1 MLVSILNMLL
11 DLGAIGLGFATM
23 AFALQA
29 GAAIFLRDRPFPT
42 SSFRPS
48 VAVLVP
54 AHNEEQNIDATLFR
68 IKTELLPSE
77 RLVVVA
83 DNCVDQTALLA
94 MRAGADVI
102 VRNDLSRRGKG
113 FALAAGLRHLAA
125 LAPDVVVFV
134 DADCQFSPH
143 GLELL
148 AGATAAVNAPVQCLN
163 LMVAN
168 PDSPTP
174 PRFAEF
180 AWRIKNDLRP
190 NGYAR
195 LGMPCHLL
203 GTGMAVPWRL
213 IKPELLATG
222 NLTEDMFLGIEVAI
236 KGSPPRFFRGAGVTS
251 YFPGTQEGQDQQKQ
265 RWVHGHFGLISSHL
279 PRLVYHGLRR
289 RDLGLLALGADLAV
303 PPLSVLAAANIILVL
318 LCLADLAVGGTVVPL
333 VLALLAS
340 AIFAFSLGTAW
351 YFCGRD
357 LIGLNEIKQLPRHLL
372 VVTCSA
378 LNLVRGHRTQWIRAD
393 RS

>member
-11 DLGAIGLGFATM
+11 ALGAIAFGLATI

-29 GAAIFLRDRPFPT
+29 VAAIFLRDRPFPT
-42 SSFRPS
+42 SSHRPS
-48 VAVLVP
+48 IAVLVP
-54 AHNEEQNIDATLFR
+54 AHNEEQNIDATLLR
-68 IKTELLPSE
+68 IKTDLLPSE

-83 DNCVDQTALLA
+83 DNCVDQTATVA
-94 MRAGADVI
+94 RRAGGDVV
-102 VRNDLSRRGKG
+102 VRNDPSRRGKG
-113 FALAAGLRHLAA
+113 FALAAGLRHLDA

-148 AGATAAVNAPVQCLN
+148 ARAAAAVNAPVQSLD

-168 PDSPTP
+168 PDSPVP

-180 AWRIKNDLRP
+180 AWRVKNDLRP

-195 LGMPCHLL
+195 LGLPCQLL
-203 GTGMAVPWRL
+203 GTGMAVPWGL
-213 IKPELLATG
+213 IKPELIATG
-222 NLTEDMFLGIEVAI
+222 NLTEDILLGIELAI
-236 KGSPPRFFRGAGVTS
+236 KGYPPRFFRGARVTS
-251 YFPGTQEGQDQQKQ
+251 YFPGTEDGQDQQKQ

-289 RDLGLLALGADLAV
+289 RDLGLLALAADLAV
-303 PPLSVLAAANIILVL
+303 PPLSVLAAANGMLVL
-318 LCLADLAVGGTVVPL
+318 LCLADLAASGTIVPL

-340 AIFAFSLGTAW
+340 TGFAFSLVTAW

-357 LIGLNEIKQLPRHLL
+357 LVGLNEIKQLPRHFL
-372 VVTCSA
+372 VVTRSA
-378 LNLVRGHRTQWIRAD
+378 LKLVRGHRTQWIRAD